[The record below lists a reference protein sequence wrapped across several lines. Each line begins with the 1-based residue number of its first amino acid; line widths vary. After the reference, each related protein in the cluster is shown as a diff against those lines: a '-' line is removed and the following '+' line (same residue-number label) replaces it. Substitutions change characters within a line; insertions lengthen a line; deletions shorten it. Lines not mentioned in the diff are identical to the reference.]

1 MDESDRFSGIVNLT
15 QEQYEKLLA
24 DREGRIAERGDGTA
38 RIEIAR
44 RP

>member
-1 MDESDRFSGIVNLT
+1 MNRTDSGIVNLT

-24 DREGRIAERGDGTA
+24 DREGRIAKRDGTA
-38 RIEIAR
+38 RIEIAQ